1 MAASRRCTGA
11 AHDACLRA
19 AVVKGFRCERAGNL
33 RRDQESED
41 GGPRDCVGDQANCGL
56 GAW

>member
-1 MAASRRCTGA
+1 M
-11 AHDACLRA
+11 RA
-19 AVVKGFRCERAGNL
+19 AMVNGFRREGAQECQEML
-33 RRDQESED
+33 QRDQESED